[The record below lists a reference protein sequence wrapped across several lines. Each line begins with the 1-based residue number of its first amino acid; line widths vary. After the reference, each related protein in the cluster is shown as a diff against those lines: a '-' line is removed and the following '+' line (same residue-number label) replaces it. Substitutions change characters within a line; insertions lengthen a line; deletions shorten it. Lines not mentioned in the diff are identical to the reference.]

1 MPLRKRLLENET
13 TVPIDIRSLMRILPH
28 RYPFL
33 LVDRILEVDPG
44 KRIVARKNV
53 TANEPQFTGHFPENP
68 IMPGVLQLEMLAQA
82 GGAIFLMLPE
92 NRGRLALLASIERA
106 RFRRPVVPGDVLE
119 IEVDVVQTRGDIGW
133 VKGVAKVD
141 DKVVCEANICFA
153 FADSPEN

>member
-1 MPLRKRLLENET
+1 MDIPT
-13 TVPIDIRSLMRILPH
+13 PVPIDARGLMRILPH

-33 LVDRILEVDPG
+33 LVDRILEVEPG

-53 TANEPQFTGHFPENP
+53 TATEPHFTGHFPDNP
-68 IMPGVLQLEMLAQA
+68 IMPGVLQIEMLAQA

-92 NRGRLALLASIERA
+92 NRGRLALLAGIEKA

-141 DKVVCEANICFA
+141 GKTVCEAQISFA
-153 FADSPEN
+153 FVDNPEN